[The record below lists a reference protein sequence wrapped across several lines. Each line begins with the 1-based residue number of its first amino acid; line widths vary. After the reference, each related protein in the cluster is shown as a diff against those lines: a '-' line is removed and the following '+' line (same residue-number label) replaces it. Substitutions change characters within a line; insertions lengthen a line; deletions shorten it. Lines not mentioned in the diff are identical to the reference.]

1 VSPRECQAATGDG
14 RDRGHADEKIAAGSM
29 AAASAMIAWVT
40 LDNLFYRGYIAAITM
55 RQI

>member
-1 VSPRECQAATGDG
+1 MSPRECQAATGDG
-14 RDRGHADEKIAAGSM
+14 RDRGHADEKIAAGSL